1 MERVNSTTGVLQPG
15 TIHYPTAQQI
25 PLLSDKLVA
34 RMDDRARVKMRGK
47 REGKRSGRRTDWL
60 SLRNSGCLSEEGW
73 MRGEGEEGWTDGGV
87 GRGRRA
93 IAADHS
99 LYKWL
104 KNSLNK

>member
-73 MRGEGEEGWTDGGV
+73 TDGGV